1 MVGFVLTCLPVL
13 STHLSFKLIKA
24 MAKVG
29 LLPKRIATAPTPKC
43 AECMFSSMT
52 KKPCRTKVSK
62 GNQVGRKTKVTRPG
76 QGVSVD
82 QLESPQVGFFAQ
94 LKGIPTKKRYRY
106 ATIFVDHFSDL
117 KYVHYMEDSTSKST
131 VYAKE
136 CFERYAAAHGVHVD
150 H

>member
-1 MVGFVLTCLPVL
+1 ML
-13 STHLSFKLIKA
+13 
-24 MAKVG
+24 
-29 LLPKRIATAPTPKC
+29 KRIATAPTPKC
-43 AECMFSSMT
+43 AGCMFSVIT
-52 KKPCRTKVSK
+52 KKPWRTKGSK
-62 GNQVGRKTKVTRPG
+62 GNQVGRNTKVNIPG
-76 QGVSVD
+76 QCVSVD
-82 QLESPQVGFFAQ
+82 QLESPQVGFYTQ

-136 CFERYAAAHGVHVD
+136 CFERYAAAHGVHVE